1 MSTLKVNT
9 IQDTSGS
16 NGSTSEQ
23 ISKGRA
29 KVWVNFKG
37 SGTLTVNE
45 SFNVSSVTDNGTGNY
60 TINYSSA
67 LSSAEGCSVMGGGR
81 GDSNFNMHVETDTT
95 PSASSIHIKVSYDWA
110 GGGANANDA
119 TRAYVAVFN
128 D

>member
-1 MSTLKVNT
+1 MTVFFG
-9 IQDTSGS
+9 DGTSQ
-16 NGSTSEQ
+16 TSAAT
-23 ISKGRA
+23 SFTANLLCKG
-29 KVWVNFKG
+29 WVNFNG
-37 SGTLTVNE
+37 QGTVSIRSSSGVN
-45 SFNVSSVTDNGTGNY
+45 SITDNGTGNY

>member
-1 MSTLKVNT
+1 MSTLKVDQ
-9 IQDTSGS
+9 IQDSSGGNTSAAS
-16 NGSTSEQ
+16 AIKQ
-23 ISKGRA
+23 GRA